1 MLKIWQKIGS
11 STAAVIAAILIGSFL
26 FSFYPP
32 SREKCVICSHAYSHA
47 PALLNINTGRIDTL
61 NVYDYSYYDPT
72 VPAKYQRGGY
82 MTILPFEDFFG
93 TRWTNPW
100 YIDVTLPEQTTAI
113 LNRSYCKSCLYA
125 LSECQNGF
133 AILDLGEPDI
143 PAIYAVENGN
153 AFSFRCYDIAVSENK
168 LTVIGILEL
177 PEDNDSYMGEPIY

>member
-1 MLKIWQKIGS
+1 
-11 STAAVIAAILIGSFL
+11 
-26 FSFYPP
+26 
-32 SREKCVICSHAYSHA
+32 
-47 PALLNINTGRIDTL
+47 
-61 NVYDYSYYDPT
+61 
-72 VPAKYQRGGY
+72 

-177 PEDNDSYMGEPIY
+177 PEDYDSYMGEPIY